1 MQEEEAEYIEFIENN
16 KAGQRKR
23 QNNMERVVQALSE
36 EIINDDY
43 SEEKQKNS
51 KSFDINE
58 NDLRQEIDNLDG
70 HIAMLKDKLSKAAIL
85 QSQKIISDVIDN
97 SLQHIS
103 IHH

>member
-1 MQEEEAEYIEFIENN
+1 MQEEETEYIEFIENN
-16 KAGQRKR
+16 KANQRKR

-43 SEEKQKNS
+43 SEDKQKNS

-103 IHH
+103 LHH